1 MELCSIGGKMTLK
14 TKKIDPRAARTRIL
28 IKEAFL
34 SLASEKKFEAIT
46 VKDISEKAAVNRAT
60 FYDHFEDKYNL
71 LENLLSEAFTSS
83 VSSKLQSNMQLNR
96 DTLKTIIIALCN
108 YHEDINN
115 HCKRVYK
122 SVSSYMDN
130 EIQHKLQKLI
140 SLMITN
146 TTSFEHIEQ
155 EKLDLLAI
163 MISNS
168 LYGATSHWYG
178 QGKLISELELSE
190 DILPFIMSG
199 LLCLLP

>member
-1 MELCSIGGKMTLK
+1 VVNFCLL
-14 TKKIDPRAARTRIL
+14 
-28 IKEAFL
+28 
-34 SLASEKKFEAIT
+34 LASEKKFEAIT
-46 VKDISEKAAVNRAT
+46 VKDISERAVVNRAT
-60 FYDHFEDKYNL
+60 FYDHFDDKYNL
-71 LENLLSEAFTSS
+71 LEYLLSEAFTSS
-83 VSSKLQSNMQLNR
+83 VASKLQSNIQLNS
-96 DTLKTIIIALCN
+96 DTLKTIIIALYN
-108 YHEDINN
+108 YHEAINN

-130 EIQHKLQKLI
+130 EIQHKLQELI

-168 LYGATSHWYG
+168 LYGATSHLYG
-178 QGKLISELELSE
+178 QGKLINQLELSE

-199 LLCLLP
+199 INMFASMK